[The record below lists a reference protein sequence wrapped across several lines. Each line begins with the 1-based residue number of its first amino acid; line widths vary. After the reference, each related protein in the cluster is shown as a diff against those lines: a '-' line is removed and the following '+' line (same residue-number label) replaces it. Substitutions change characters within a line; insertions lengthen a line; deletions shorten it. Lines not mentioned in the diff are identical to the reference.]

1 MAAIKAFS
9 TEDGNLQTSIIS
21 TRNRKYLD
29 IDLSFEPKPSGEIYK
44 KQDAAAVKQAVKN
57 LLLTSRHEKPFQPN
71 FGANLNSALFALDT
85 DYDPEYI
92 QDLIA
97 DAIKNYEPRA
107 RVIEISLYVNSDQN
121 SLDATIVFQVVN
133 TLEVVSVEVA
143 LARLR

>member
-1 MAAIKAFS
+1 MPLKAFS
-9 TEDGNLQTSIIS
+9 AEDGNLSSSIVTS
-21 TRNRKYLD
+21 TGTNYLD
-29 IDLSFEPKPSGEIYK
+29 IDLAFKPRPSGDLYK
-44 KQDAAAVKQAVKN
+44 KKDAAAVKQSVKN
-57 LLLTSRHEKPFQPN
+57 LLLTSLDEKPFQPN

-97 DAIKNYEPRA
+97 DAIKTYEPRA
-107 RVIEISLYVNSDQN
+107 RVLEISLQLEPEYN

-133 TLEVVSVEVA
+133 TGEVVSVDVA

>member
-1 MAAIKAFS
+1 MPLKAFS
-9 TEDGNLQTSIIS
+9 AEDGNLSSSIVTS
-21 TRNRKYLD
+21 TGTNYLD
-29 IDLSFEPKPSGEIYK
+29 IDLAFKPRPSGDLYK
-44 KQDAAAVKQAVKN
+44 KRDAAAVKQSVKN
-57 LLLTSRHEKPFQPN
+57 LLLTSLDEKPFQPN

-97 DAIKNYEPRA
+97 DAIKTYEPRA
-107 RVIEISLYVNSDQN
+107 RVLEISLQLEPEYN

-133 TLEVVSVEVA
+133 TGEVVSVDVA

>member
-1 MAAIKAFS
+1 MAPLKAFS

-21 TRNRKYLD
+21 SRSRDYLD
-29 IDLSFEPKPSGEIYK
+29 IDLSFAAKPSGEIYK
-44 KQDAAAVKQAVKN
+44 KTDAAAVKQSIKN

-71 FGANLNSALFALDT
+71 FGANLNSALFGLDT
-85 DYDPEYI
+85 DYDPEFI

-107 RVIEISLYVNSDQN
+107 RLLEVNLKTNPDQN

-133 TLEVVSVEVA
+133 TLEIVSVEVA
-143 LARLR
+143 LTRLR